1 MLSVENLNEL
11 IDISLT
17 AILINSAVLSFF
29 FKQYFQLSKG
39 IFDKDTVTYDMILET
54 VHNKN
59 DMENI
64 KNTSIFMDDN
74 GIFPIYVLIAM
85 VMFFVFVPF
94 ICNILPTNYTLF
106 KVALLFAIV
115 ILIIRS
121 LLKLSIKL
129 FSDKVV
135 LLYIP
140 KYAYRNNPYRLN
152 TDGNFRYKK
161 VKFLD
166 RNNSGEYRFFKI
178 CNNELFSGDEVGDL
192 CRCLVLGSSIQII
205 ILISLISL
213 IIIKNIY

>member
-1 MLSVENLNEL
+1 MFFVENLNDL

-39 IFDKDTVTYDMILET
+39 IFDKDTVTYDMILDT

-85 VMFFVFVPF
+85 IMFFVFVPF
-94 ICNILPTNYTLF
+94 ICNILPTNYILF
-106 KVALLFAIV
+106 KAVLLFAIV

-140 KYAYRNNPYRLN
+140 KYTYGNNPYRLN
-152 TDGNFRYKK
+152 TDCNFRYKK

-178 CNNELFSGDEVGDL
+178 CNNDLFSGDEVGDL

-205 ILISLISL
+205 LLISLISL

>member
-1 MLSVENLNEL
+1 MFFVENLNDL

-17 AILINSAVLSFF
+17 AILINSVVLAFF

-39 IFDKDTVTYDMILET
+39 IFDKDNVTYDMILDT

-74 GIFPIYVLIAM
+74 GIFPIYPLISMM
-85 VMFFVFVPF
+85 VMFFVFIPF
-94 ICNILPTNYTLF
+94 VSVILPTDYILF
-106 KVALLFAIV
+106 KISLLFVVA

-140 KYAYRNNPYRLN
+140 KDAYRNNPYRLN
-152 TDGNFRYKK
+152 TDNNFRYKK

-166 RNNSGEYRFFKI
+166 KNNSGEYRFFKI

-192 CRCLVLGSSIQII
+192 CRCLVLGSSI
-205 ILISLISL
+205 
-213 IIIKNIY
+213 